1 MRPMIVLQDVHKSFG
16 PQKVLDGVS
25 LTVNE
30 GETVVLMG
38 SSGSGKS
45 VLMKL
50 VIGLLR
56 ADSGRVLVNGADVGK
71 LSASELDEH
80 WRKLGIL
87 FQGGALFD
95 SMTVFEN
102 VAFPLRE
109 RLHERAPEVRE
120 HVERALSLVGLED
133 AAEQLPGELSGGM
146 RKRVAFARAM
156 VLQPRIL
163 LYDEPT
169 AGLDPVTT
177 ETVVDVILRGQQ
189 TLHATALMITNNLAV
204 AFSLADR
211 IAFLHDGRILLEG
224 TAAELRQS
232 EQPEIVNFFHAWL
245 DSHASNEPVYGLH

>member
-1 MRPMIVLQDVHKSFG
+1 MIVLEDVHKAFG
-16 PQKVLDGVS
+16 SQKVLRGVN
-25 LTVNE
+25 LTVE
-30 GETVVLMG
+30 RGETVVLMG
-38 SSGSGKS
+38 GSGSGKS

-56 ADSGRVLVNGADVGK
+56 ADGGRVVVDGQDVGQ
-71 LSASELDEH
+71 LSAAGLDEH

-95 SMTVFEN
+95 SMSVYEN

-109 RLHERAPEVRE
+109 RLHEHGEEVRRN
-120 HVERALSLVGLED
+120 VERALSIVGLSD

-156 VLQPRIL
+156 VLQPQIL

-177 ETVVDVILRGQQ
+177 ETVVDVILRGQDR
-189 TLHATALMITNNLAV
+189 LHATALMITNNLAV

-211 IAFLHDGRILLEG
+211 IAFLHEGRIVLEG
-224 TAAELRQS
+224 PPEAFRSSQ
-232 EQPEIVNFFHAWL
+232 QPEVLAFFHAWL
-245 DSHASNEPVYGLH
+245 DSHAGNEAFGLH